1 VPSESR
7 GCKDVHVPVFEFV
20 RSGHLSLPLHGGD
33 LHLRGRFEVGV
44 LGQAGGL
51 SLHHFHR
58 GGFLSSLIG
67 LQGKAPCKHTGMTL
81 GVLVL
86 EFDWSSSV

>member
-1 VPSESR
+1 M
-7 GCKDVHVPVFEFV
+7 FEFM
-20 RSGHLSLPLHGGD
+20 RSGHLSLPLHGGN
-33 LHLRGRFEVGV
+33 LHLGGSFEVGGV

-67 LQGKAPCKHTGMTL
+67 LQGKAPCEYTGMTL
-81 GVLVL
+81 GV
-86 EFDWSSSV
+86 FTQIRG

>member
-1 VPSESR
+1 MYGALSESR
-7 GCKDVHVPVFEFV
+7 GCQDVHVSVFEFM

-33 LHLRGRFEVGV
+33 LHLGGSFEVGGV

-67 LQGKAPCKHTGMTL
+67 LQGKAACEHTGMTL
-81 GVLVL
+81 GVLTQIRG
-86 EFDWSSSV
+86 